1 MRRLSALL
9 ALFVVSTA
17 FTPAAAETLSG
28 TGRPDGPPG
37 TAVPKADFLVPPKP
51 VVVPPATGSV
61 LTDRNGNRVADG
73 LEARLAAASAA
84 ERLDVVVGFTS
95 AADAAAA
102 RVRLGAIELREEFD
116 LIPGFSATM
125 TVGQVRALTQMP
137 GVLRVEE
144 VAPVVAF
151 METARR
157 DFGIDRVWQ
166 TPAEGG
172 LGYTGSGIAICIVD
186 TGIFAGH
193 EQFVDPINGT
203 SKVVGFKDFVGIS
216 LTAYDDNGHGTHV
229 ASIAA
234 GDGAGIEDFATAY
247 RGVAP
252 GAQLYAAKVLDANG
266 SGSSDDVIAGIDW
279 CADDL
284 GAGPG
289 VRVINLSLGIA
300 GSSDGTDLV
309 SQAVNAAVGKGKVVV
324 VAAGNGGAAP
334 KTIGSPG
341 AAALAITVGAAAEW
355 SHSTL
360 LDGES
365 DGIYVA
371 PFSSRG
377 PTADGRVKP
386 DIAAPGH
393 SIIAGYIDPSG
404 TGFYG
409 CTNDCYA
416 SLSGTSMATP
426 FTAGTVALML
436 EAASPFMLTP
446 ADIRAILAAT
456 AQDRGALAA
465 DESAVKDNDWGHGL
479 LDSYAAVAH
488 AGAALDRTPTA
499 FPDHVYGTASVS
511 GTAPT
516 VIPIEVTDS
525 SAPLAVAVTIL
536 SGGPKLFCDI
546 FFGCFYEWRPDF
558 DVRLR
563 DPSGAE
569 VAIGICMLGSLY
581 GLECDNYGRQ
591 ETVYVETPVS
601 GWYTLEVYKG
611 TTDSKNGQFSY
622 EVSRGPVVAGL
633 PLNNLPP
640 IADAGPDQ
648 TVSVAGG
655 QSVTLHG
662 ENSSDPDGSIEF
674 WAWTE
679 NGTTIATI
687 PTPTVSLAA
696 GTHTIT
702 LTVTDNLGAT
712 ASDAVVITVK
722 SCNPKKP
729 NCPSV

>member
-9 ALFVVSTA
+9 ALFVVSIA
-17 FTPAAAETLSG
+17 SAPVAAETLFG

-37 TAVPKADFLVPPKP
+37 AAVPEADFLVPPNP
-51 VVVPPATGSV
+51 VVAPEATGSV

-84 ERLDVVVGFTS
+84 DRLDVVVGFTS

-102 RVRLGAIELREEFD
+102 RVRLGAIELRREFY
-116 LIPGFSATM
+116 LVPGFSATM
-125 TVGQVRALTQMP
+125 TVGQVRALTHMP

-157 DFGIDRVWQ
+157 DFGIDRVQ
-166 TPAEGG
+166 KAPADGG
-172 LGYTGSGIAICIVD
+172 LGYTGSGIGICIVD

-193 EQFVDPINGT
+193 EQFD
-203 SKVVGFKDFVGIS
+203 SKVIGFMDFVGN
-216 LTAYDDNGHGTHV
+216 LPLAYDDNGHGTHV

-234 GDGAGIEDFATAY
+234 GDGTGMIETDFNPGHY

-252 GAQLYAAKVLDANG
+252 GAELYAAKVLDANG
-266 SGSSDDVIAGIDW
+266 SGSSDDVIAGIEW
-279 CADDL
+279 CAGQQDVD
-284 GAGPG
+284 
-289 VRVINLSLGIA
+289 VINLSLGIA

-309 SQAVNAAVGKGKVVV
+309 SQAVDAAVNNGKVVV
-324 VAAGNGGAAP
+324 VAAGNSGAAP
-334 KTIGSPG
+334 KSIGSPG

-393 SIIAGYIDPSG
+393 SIIAAYINPLP
-404 TGFYG
+404 GFYT
-409 CTNDCYA
+409 CTDNCYA

-436 EAASPFMLTP
+436 EASSFMLTP

-465 DESAVKDNDWGHGL
+465 DGSAVKDNDWGHGL
-479 LDSYAAVAH
+479 LDGFAAVAH
-488 AGAALDRTPTA
+488 AGAEFAGKTATA
-499 FPDHVYGTASVS
+499 FPAHFYGTGSVS
-511 GTAPT
+511 GTAAA
-516 VIPIEVTDS
+516 VIPIQVTDS

-536 SGGPKLFCDI
+536 SGAPKLFCDI
-546 FFGCFYEWRPDF
+546 FFGCFYEWRPDY

-563 DPSGAE
+563 DPNGVE

-581 GLECDNYGRQ
+581 GLECDNFGRQ
-591 ETVYVETPVS
+591 ETVYVETPVP
-601 GWYTLEVYKG
+601 GTYTLEVYKG

-622 EVSRGPVVAGL
+622 QVSRGPLVAGI

-648 TVSVAGG
+648 TVSVASG
-655 QSVTLHG
+655 QSASVTLNG
-662 ENSSDPDGSIEF
+662 ENSSDPDGSIES
-674 WAWTE
+674 WVWTE
-679 NGTTIATI
+679 NGTTIATG
-687 PTPTVSLAA
+687 PKPPVSLAA

-702 LTVTDNLGAT
+702 LTVTDDASAR
-712 ASDAVVITVK
+712 ASDTVVVTVK
-722 SCNPKKP
+722 SCRPNRP